1 MAGTASAGV
10 VSCTPGGNDVFSAT
24 LRTRVSY
31 VNGSLGFSR
40 PFPRNIQANPGRCSS
55 SHSLYCPGSLLGW
68 LILTK
73 NDETPRSLPAGC
85 GLKLYVAWERYGAAS
100 ALAERPRLPPFLLLP
115 ARDAASPADAS
126 PRAAN
131 RAFAP
136 DMVDR
141 TKWVWGAPHA
151 REATSR
157 RCATRSCPRPL
168 APPLCA
174 RVIVVPSEHT
184 MPCVPTYSEY
194 RRTVGLLQEGTRRR
208 VASGVLSREAPRPS
222 WDGPNN
228 LEPSP
233 TSVW

>member
-85 GLKLYVAWERYGAAS
+85 GLKLYVAWERYG
-100 ALAERPRLPPFLLLP
+100 R
-115 ARDAASPADAS
+115 
-126 PRAAN
+126 
-131 RAFAP
+131 
-136 DMVDR
+136 
-141 TKWVWGAPHA
+141 
-151 REATSR
+151 
-157 RCATRSCPRPL
+157 
-168 APPLCA
+168 PPLWLNDHGC
-174 RVIVVPSEHT
+174 
-184 MPCVPTYSEY
+184 
-194 RRTVGLLQEGTRRR
+194 
-208 VASGVLSREAPRPS
+208 RPS
-222 WDGPNN
+222 LSLQLATLPSRQMRRQGRQT
-228 LEPSP
+228 EPSP
-233 TSVW
+233 RTWSIVRNGYGERHTPARRHHAGARPGHALAHSHRPCAPGSSSYPLNTRCLVYRRILSIGVQ